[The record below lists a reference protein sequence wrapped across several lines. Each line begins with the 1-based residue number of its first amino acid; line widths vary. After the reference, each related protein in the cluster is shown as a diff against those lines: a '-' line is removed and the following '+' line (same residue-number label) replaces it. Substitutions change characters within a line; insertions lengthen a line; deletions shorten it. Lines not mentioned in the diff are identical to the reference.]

1 MMAWYVD
8 PIQRT
13 RSWTTGRVDRAVY
26 ASGRRSTRA
35 SLTLSNESGKGRI
48 LQALH
53 NRFESHF
60 HLFDRFGK
68 DFILFGR
75 TFATIG
81 LFKDAF
87 MLAGDTAFTGRAVF
101 RAYTLHLQSSAA
113 GTCSKD
119 KISAYIHLSI

>member
-1 MMAWYVD
+1 MMPCSVD
-8 PIQRT
+8 PIHRT
-13 RSWTTGRVDRAVY
+13 RTSTAGRVVGAVY
-26 ASGRRSTRA
+26 ASGRRSTGA

-101 RAYTLHLQSSAA
+101 RAYTLHLQSAA
-113 GTCSKD
+113 DVTCSKD
-119 KISAYIHLSI
+119 KISAYIHRS